1 MKSQLKRPW
10 QRALFLSPDDWC
22 CGGKAIGVLLCFWRW
37 LACLKAITAET
48 SFLFV
53 FASQGDTLRQIKS
66 NPVLS
71 SKIGLAINDLLTA
84 KKPCGYFYSEIILYK
99 SFSFWDTTRF
109 PSVVPWFK
117 ALLCYHKARTILKVT
132 IHIFLENDDKG
143 NFVFFAGAR
152 VK

>member
-1 MKSQLKRPW
+1 M
-10 QRALFLSPDDWC
+10 
-22 CGGKAIGVLLCFWRW
+22 
-37 LACLKAITAET
+37 
-48 SFLFV
+48 
-53 FASQGDTLRQIKS
+53 FASQGDTLRQIKN

-84 KKPCGYFYSEIILYK
+84 KEPCGSFYSEIILYYL
-99 SFSFWDTTRF
+99 SFWDTTRF

-117 ALLCYHKARTILKVT
+117 ALLCYHKARTIQKVT
-132 IHIFLENDDKG
+132 IHIFLENDNKG